1 MIIIDDNKENKV
13 LINSTKQWLKST
25 PNNILPE
32 WYYLLFLFHFI
43 KFSSAF
49 WFR

>member
-25 PNNILPE
+25 FKSH
-32 WYYLLFLFHFI
+32 LLN
-43 KFSSAF
+43 
-49 WFR
+49 